1 MKMGALP
8 NFMWLNADVLVA
20 KAWSDSQKGSAI
32 SVPGW
37 QYIVLSTFLRFG
49 PRPLIRKL
57 GMNVRVR
64 QRNK

>member
-1 MKMGALP
+1 
-8 NFMWLNADVLVA
+8 MWLNADVLVA
-20 KAWSDSQKGSAI
+20 KAWAGAQKGAAI

-37 QYIVLSTFLRFG
+37 QYIILSSFLRFG

-57 GMNVRVR
+57 GMKVRIR